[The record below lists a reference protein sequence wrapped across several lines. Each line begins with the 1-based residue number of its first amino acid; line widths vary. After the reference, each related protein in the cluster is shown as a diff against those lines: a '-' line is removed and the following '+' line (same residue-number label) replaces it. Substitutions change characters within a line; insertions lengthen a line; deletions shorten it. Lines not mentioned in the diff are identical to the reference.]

1 MGTIYIVGAILFGT
15 LGVLSVVTSSDSHK
29 YANWLSWVSWALFIP
44 AFYLLAYAFY
54 DFGVAGAYALWTA
67 GVSLACTL
75 QGRRWGEKLSKSQT
89 RFTILIL
96 SGLVL
101 FSLSGG

>member
-1 MGTIYIVGAILFGT
+1 MFGA
-15 LGVLSVVTSSDSHK
+15 LGVLAVVVATRENKHAS
-29 YANWLSWVSWALFIP
+29 WLSWASWGLFIP

-75 QGRRWGEKLSKSQT
+75 QGRRWGEKLSSGQV